1 MLFSGPGIFGAL
13 LKGVMWLIVVKYSF
27 ESLKATVGG
36 NLTPPISGK
45 TISQDFY
52 QVFKQFGIYVAIF
65 IAFGWIGTKVGF
77 AVGFA
82 FLIVAL
88 FFVPSMVILLVTT
101 RRLIHA
107 LNPVIFVGLT
117 LRIGWAY
124 FLMNFFL
131 ILLASAPTYLTQY
144 FTKFL
149 TPDLQLMLSGFA
161 KSFYTIVSYHLMGYV
176 ILQYSEKIGCQLDY
190 EDFQDPSAED
200 YESEDADPDAIV
212 LSEVAPL
219 LQDGKLDEAISVI
232 KKSIQ
237 QQPIWGV
244 ELSERY
250 YNLLKM
256 RKRKAELVAHG
267 VNHLDMLAEK
277 NQKNKAVAVFSECH
291 KLDNDFLP
299 PADPLFKV
307 AGWLN
312 ETGKTKAAVAVYNL
326 IVKPYPENSL
336 VPKAYS
342 RIAQIFNDR
351 VMNTEKAKKV
361 LSVIKTNKLGV
372 EPSLKAGY

>member
-1 MLFSGPGIFGAL
+1 
-13 LKGVMWLIVVKYSF
+13 
-27 ESLKATVGG
+27 
-36 NLTPPISGK
+36 
-45 TISQDFY
+45 
-52 QVFKQFGIYVAIF
+52 
-65 IAFGWIGTKVGF
+65 
-77 AVGFA
+77 
-82 FLIVAL
+82 
-88 FFVPSMVILLVTT
+88 
-101 RRLIHA
+101 
-107 LNPVIFVGLT
+107 
-117 LRIGWAY
+117 
-124 FLMNFFL
+124 

-149 TPDLQLMLSGFA
+149 TPDPQLMLSGFA

-176 ILQYSEKIGCQLDY
+176 ILQYSEKIGYQVDY

-277 NQKNKAVAVFSECH
+277 NQKK
-291 KLDNDFLP
+291 
-299 PADPLFKV
+299 
-307 AGWLN
+307 
-312 ETGKTKAAVAVYNL
+312 
-326 IVKPYPENSL
+326 
-336 VPKAYS
+336 
-342 RIAQIFNDR
+342 
-351 VMNTEKAKKV
+351 
-361 LSVIKTNKLGV
+361 
-372 EPSLKAGY
+372 